1 MSLVPKNPKFLI
13 DESEISGKT
22 GVDIKVPIR
31 VFNLAGLGLD
41 QEDFIKTFIPYFS
54 NLEWD
59 LYDVKIRQYNY
70 LLKCYPEQNERLKKF
85 IDKYFD
91 SETDL
96 SEVNDLVDK
105 LSPEKLTQFNQI
117 APYRRR
123 SIARFKVKK
132 LDNNSYDIVREEVKT
147 FSQDTG
153 RDDYRSKK
161 RVFAE
166 TSTELTNHPLFQ
178 KLLNQVINI
187 LADTEPNFEIINV
200 DFHQISIV
208 TKIHNTGESSPEG
221 IHQDGVDYNV
231 SALVIEREGVVGG
244 ESIIYGPDKKT
255 EYLKIILQPGE
266 GIFQADKKSNLWHY
280 ATPIFLDPA
289 SNLKEG
295 KRNIL
300 GFDFNIILK

>member
-1 MSLVPKNPKFLI
+1 MNNHEFII
-13 DESEISGKT
+13 DEKEISRKIGI
-22 GVDIKVPIR
+22 DLKVPVR
-31 VFNLAGLGLD
+31 VFNLEDLGINQD
-41 QEDFIKTFIPYFS
+41 EFIKTFIPYFS
-54 NLEWD
+54 DLNWD

-70 LLKCYPEQNERLKKF
+70 LLKCYPEQDKRLKEF

-91 SETDL
+91 SKTDL
-96 SEVNDLVDK
+96 NEVNDLIKK
-105 LSPEKLTQFNQI
+105 LPLEKSAEFQQI

-123 SIARFKVKK
+123 SIARFMVKNI
-132 LDNNSYDIVREEVKT
+132 DNNLYDIVREEVKI

-153 RDDYRSKK
+153 KGDYRSKE
-161 RVFAE
+161 RVFTE
-166 TSTELTNHPLFQ
+166 TPVELTNHPLFQ

-187 LADTEPNFEIINV
+187 LANVEPNFEIMNV
-200 DFHQISIV
+200 DFHQISII

-280 ATPIFLDPA
+280 ATPIYLDPL

-295 KRNIL
+295 KRNIF
-300 GFDFNIILK
+300 GFDFNILKIK